1 MKTFPHDSIEMI
13 ELTEI
18 EELILFMLIA
28 DYSQQEIAQTLK
40 CSRKQVVE
48 IISESLCVKFELPI
62 LSTALLID
70 KAIAK
75 GYNMV
80 IPRLFFNYYQK
91 APKNPKTWSETVA
104 SQIQLTESEELILF
118 MLIYGYS
125 ISEIANYQGQ
135 SLNNISIIIQKQLYK
150 KFDTISTINLI
161 KKADFMGY
169 SIVMPNA
176 ILKAD
181 YIIN

>member
-80 IPRLFFNYYQK
+80 IPRLFFNYSLDK
-91 APKNPKTWSETVA
+91 ESAVL
-104 SQIQLTESEELILF
+104 IDVTESPIERP
-118 MLIYGYS
+118 
-125 ISEIANYQGQ
+125 Q
-135 SLNNISIIIQKQLYK
+135 
-150 KFDTISTINLI
+150 
-161 KKADFMGY
+161 KKAAQLLFRKE
-169 SIVMPNA
+169 
-176 ILKAD
+176 KAAH
-181 YIIN
+181 IENTSNCE